1 MIDPAARP
9 GRHAPGQITQLHDE
23 PTPMNTAHTH
33 RGNHA
38 AEAIAAPMDAA
49 CAQADPSVP
58 SHPAQRGYGPR
69 LLRRIGKALALLV
82 ALPLAGA
89 VTVREYLQTRASETP
104 DAAAT
109 AASVA
114 GKTVMAGG
122 AAVSLGGLTANDWAV
137 VGGLV
142 VAVLGWITQLW
153 FHHRRDQRA
162 QREHDLR
169 VALLLKESA
178 GQQAQKLTP
187 TPDEAA

>member
-1 MIDPAARP
+1 MIDPTARP
-9 GRHAPGQITQLHDE
+9 GRPAPGQITQLHDE
-23 PTPMNTAHTH
+23 RAHMNTAHTP
-33 RGNHA
+33 RGNHGDQ
-38 AEAIAAPMDAA
+38 AIAAPMDAA

-58 SHPAQRGYGPR
+58 SHPAQRSYGAR

-89 VTVREYLQTRASETP
+89 VTVRQYLETRSPETP

-122 AAVSLGGLTANDWAV
+122 ATVSLGGLTANDWAV

-153 FHHRRDQRA
+153 FHHRRDRRA

-169 VALLLKESA
+169 VALLLQESA
-178 GQQAQKLTP
+178 GQQAKLTP
-187 TPDEAA
+187 TSDEAA